1 MRDSSQLAVCYD
13 VCLLNYSFSLPP
25 LSQSDRADNVLSG
38 TKWEMVTK
46 VREDIKDFKQKK
58 NLDKVLN

>member
-1 MRDSSQLAVCYD
+1 MSDSSQLAVCYD
-13 VCLLNYSFSLPP
+13 VSVYYSFSPP
-25 LSQSDRADNVLSG
+25 PPSQSDRADNVLSG

-58 NLDKVLN
+58 NLDKVPN